1 MKEIHQPVLLEE
13 VIKYLNVSENKNFID
28 ATVDGAVLAEVILEK
43 IKPSGRLLGIEWD
56 ERLIN
61 LARERLAKF
70 GRRSLIVHSN
80 YIKLAEIVRGQKFEN
95 VNGIVFDLG
104 LSNFHLEISGRG
116 FSFLRNEPLDMRF
129 SQAQQAVSARE
140 IVNNYPPDKLEKII
154 KDYGQER
161 YARKI
166 TEAIVKS
173 RHLKPIS
180 TTLELVKIIT
190 GAVSYNYQRSKIHPA
205 TRTFQALRIAV
216 NNELENLKTGL
227 TQAFQILNLGGRLV
241 VISFHS
247 LEDKIVKEFFQNKKN
262 QSKILTPKP
271 VLPTSKEISI
281 NPKARSAK
289 LRVLE
294 KI

>member
-13 VIKYLNVSENKNFID
+13 IKYLNVSENKNFID
-28 ATVDGAVLAEVILEK
+28 ATVDGAILAEVILEK

-56 ERLIN
+56 ERLVN
-61 LARERLAKF
+61 LASERLAKF
-70 GRRSLIVHSN
+70 GRCSLIVHSN
-80 YIKLAEIVRGQKFEN
+80 YIKLAEIARSQKFTN
-95 VNGIVFDLG
+95 VHGVVFDLG
-104 LSNFHLEISGRG
+104 LSSFHLEMSGRG

-129 SQAQQAVSARE
+129 SQTQQTMSAKE
-140 IVNNYPPDKLEKII
+140 IVNSYSKNKLEEII
-154 KDYGQER
+154 REYGQER

-166 TEAIVKS
+166 VDAIVKS
-173 RHLKPIS
+173 RRLKPII
-180 TTLELVKIIT
+180 TTFELVKIIT
-190 GAVSYNYQRSKIHPA
+190 GAVPDSYQRSRIHPA

-216 NNELENLKTGL
+216 NNELENLKIGL
-227 TQAFQILNLGGRLV
+227 TQAFQILNSGGRLV

-247 LEDKIVKEFFQNKKN
+247 LEDKIVKDFFQSKKN

-271 VLPTSKEISI
+271 VLPTPKEISI

-289 LRVLE
+289 LRALE